1 MMINHSDHIFSILWP
16 AEDQQFVGLCSHFP
30 SLSWLANDSS
40 DALAGIKT
48 LVRET
53 LADTNEHV

>member
-1 MMINHSDHIFSILWP
+1 MINHSDHIFSILWSE
-16 AEDQQFVGLCSHFP
+16 EDQQFVGLCSHFP

-48 LVRET
+48 LVHET
-53 LADTNEHV
+53 LADTNEHA